1 MAPPPGEKPEAA
13 KPVPTEYMVLLAGFQ
28 SKESAE
34 AEVKALQLLGFRT
47 KDAQIEKDPKRGGY
61 RITLARM
68 KSKGN
73 ADEMAGELQRMSFRA
88 TVEPIVKM
96 KLG

>member
-1 MAPPPGEKPEAA
+1 
-13 KPVPTEYMVLLAGFQ
+13 MVLLAGFQ

-34 AEVKALQLLGFRT
+34 AEVKALQLLGFKT
-47 KDAQIEKDPKRGGY
+47 KDAHIEKDPKRGGY

-73 ADEMAGELQRMSFRA
+73 ADEMASELQRMSFRA
-88 TVEPIVKM
+88 SVEPIQK
-96 KLG
+96 